1 VGSGNGEQAAAGGH
15 EEGEMQMQMQGE
27 EGGKGA
33 NLDVVDTDSWS
44 MGASARQR
52 KGMLG
57 NHRVG
62 GSGES

>member
-15 EEGEMQMQMQGE
+15 EEGEMQMQGE

>member
-15 EEGEMQMQMQGE
+15 EEGEMQMQRE

-57 NHRVG
+57 NHWVG
-62 GSGES
+62 GSSES